1 LACRPANSAAGLDAS
16 AKTVTAHAISATAP
30 RPFAQAGPAKTSSP
44 TPATRVTIA
53 NPAASETRGDRRPP
67 APRTSPEPA
76 APESETSTV
85 SRRPRSTS
93 EYSTVSDG
101 TSTTAPTATPT
112 MVAISVDRP
121 AAASATVRPG
131 SSHGDCAAAQP
142 AMTAAT
148 ASAADARA
156 GPNRPTNTSTI
167 VTTPASAL
175 TRTSAS
181 PRPLVSP
188 CQSGRAE
195 TRITS
200 SPARASAPATT
211 PEARAR
217 MRKS

>member
-1 LACRPANSAAGLDAS
+1 VVGLDAS

-30 RPFAQAGPAKTSSP
+30 RPFAQAGSAKTSSP
-44 TPATRVTIA
+44 IPATRVTTA
-53 NPAASETRGDRRPP
+53 NPAASETLGDRRS
-67 APRTSPEPA
+67 AARGTSPESA
-76 APESETSTV
+76 APESETTAV

-93 EYSTVSDG
+93 EYSTASDG

-131 SSHGDCAAAQP
+131 SSCGDCAAAQP

-156 GPNRPTNTSTI
+156 GPNRPANTSTI

-175 TRTSAS
+175 TTTSTS

-188 CQSGRAE
+188 SQSGRAE

-200 SPARASAPATT
+200 SPARARAPATT